1 MTTLEIEPRVRDQN
15 LTDLLLAVLL
25 DDDADEWEVTLL
37 LGDIV
42 LDANELEVELEVHA
56 VAKQGLQHYRPGI
69 VVLLSTAATVG
80 CDQHNLSESVR
91 RSYHINRTNVHAAAQ
106 HDILHQYTIH
116 GSCALPR

>member
-1 MTTLEIEPRVRDQN
+1 MTIPEPRVRDQN

-69 VVLLSTAATVG
+69 VVLLSTATATAG
-80 CDQHNLSESVR
+80 CD
-91 RSYHINRTNVHAAAQ
+91 
-106 HDILHQYTIH
+106 
-116 GSCALPR
+116 